1 MEQESWLESDEN
13 YAKWSSQKITATEK
27 RTLITWW
34 FGEAYKKL
42 CSARYKDTGRVAFE
56 VGGCAI
62 DSLGAGDGL
71 VRVVGLHHKPV
82 MRTIGAPFLDEAYV
96 NQAYTLAPNF
106 NFAECK
112 KKDKGGDEKDEE
124 EDLPSDEGEEPS
136 EAEDSS
142 SESDSSSSA

>member
-13 YAKWSSQKITATEK
+13 YAKWSSQNTT
-27 RTLITWW
+27 
-34 FGEAYKKL
+34 
-42 CSARYKDTGRVAFE
+42 
-56 VGGCAI
+56 
-62 DSLGAGDGL
+62 
-71 VRVVGLHHKPV
+71 
-82 MRTIGAPFLDEAYV
+82 FLDEAYV

-106 NFAECK
+106 NFAEC

-136 EAEDSS
+136 EAEDNS